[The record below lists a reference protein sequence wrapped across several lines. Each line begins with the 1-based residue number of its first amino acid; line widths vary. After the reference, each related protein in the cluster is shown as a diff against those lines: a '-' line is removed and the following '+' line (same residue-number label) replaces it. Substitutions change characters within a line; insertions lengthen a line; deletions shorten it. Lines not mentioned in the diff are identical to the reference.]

1 MRGALI
7 AKWDEEALCVSRIR
21 GIDVYEYKFVKADFR
36 RSAQSPQTPKMST

>member
-1 MRGALI
+1 VREALI

-36 RSAQSPQTPKMST
+36 HSARSPKTPKISA

>member
-7 AKWDEEALCVSRIR
+7 TKRDEEARCLSRIR

-36 RSAQSPQTPKMST
+36 RSARSPHMPKMSA